1 MAVFKFPNLTE
12 EKSILKT
19 IRIKSVTIK
28 KIEKLSKQSNFS
40 VNRLINE
47 CIDFAL
53 NNMNNKK

>member
-1 MAVFKFPNLTE
+1 MAQFKLPNADE

-19 IRIKSVTIK
+19 IRIKSITIK
-28 KIEKLSKQSNFS
+28 KIEKLSKQSNLS

-53 NNMNNKK
+53 NNMSNKK